1 MGAVEKDRHMPQHAR
16 THDER
21 VAVIRES
28 LRLRCAQAI
37 QALVPMSVG
46 LPVIGALMWTTVS
59 SPSRLLAWLL
69 SCYAATVIAAID
81 CKYII
86 KHLDSA
92 SEEVLARLNNRFLV
106 TTVLNT
112 VAVGSGVWW
121 VATGNPHEIGFF
133 ITLCLCFYAFGH
145 LINGSSHMMSFNA
158 GLSVNLGQAMAF
170 WITQGVE
177 GIAIA
182 ALLAC
187 ITYLLVTFARQNSKA
202 FAESIRMRFES
213 RELLAALSEKKEAAD
228 RALAA
233 AEEANRAKSRFLAA
247 ASHDLR
253 QPLHALGLWAG
264 LLRDSLTTPVAVERA
279 EKLLLCVESLD
290 KMFAGLLDLSRLDAG
305 SVTTEKRAF
314 ALQPLLQGLENDVRS
329 EAQAKGIGLE
339 VATTAAWVYSDPLW
353 VERILRNLLS
363 NAIRYTQHGTVS
375 LLCEQ
380 AADTVRVVVR
390 DTGIG
395 IGADE
400 QQRVFEEYY
409 QLHNPARDRNRGIGL
424 GLAIVKRLCD
434 LLGHPISLD
443 STPGVGSEFSVVLPV
458 CKPGPAAGRESD
470 STEWRGRELE
480 GVVVVLIEDD
490 RDVAE
495 AMAEM
500 LREWGCVPVVCRDA
514 DAAIASLSA
523 RSLNPQVV
531 ISDYRLRDNLTGV
544 EVISQLRAKYGPVP
558 SVLVTGEI
566 NLPGLQAEQKLD
578 YQVLQK
584 PLAPAR
590 IKDLLLQ
597 FRSTP

>member
-1 MGAVEKDRHMPQHAR
+1 MGAVEQDRDMPQLAR
-16 THDER
+16 ARDER
-21 VAVIRES
+21 VAVIQES

-46 LPVIGALMWTTVS
+46 LPVIGALMWTAVS

-86 KHLDSA
+86 NHLDSA
-92 SEEVLARLNNRFLV
+92 SEEMLARLNNRFLV

-121 VATGNPHEIGFF
+121 VATGSSHEIGFF

-145 LINGSSHMMSFNA
+145 LINGSSHMTSFNA
-158 GLSVNLGQAMAF
+158 GLATNLGQAMAF
-170 WITQGVE
+170 WLTQDIDGV
-177 GIAIA
+177 AIA

-187 ITYLLVTFARQNSKA
+187 ITYLLFTFARQNSKA
-202 FAESIRMRFES
+202 FAESIHMRFES
-213 RELLAALSEKKEAAD
+213 RELLAALSEKKEATD

-264 LLRDSLTTPVAVERA
+264 LLRGSLTTPVSIERA
-279 EKLLLCVESLD
+279 EKLLLCVDSLD

-305 SVTTEKRAF
+305 SVTAEKRGF
-314 ALQPLLQGLENDVRS
+314 ALQPLLQGLDNDIRS
-329 EAQAKGIGLE
+329 EARAKGIGLE
-339 VATTAAWVYSDPLW
+339 VAATSAWVYSDPLW
-353 VERILRNLLS
+353 FERILRNLLS
-363 NAIRYTQHGTVS
+363 NAIRYTSHGTVS
-375 LLCEQ
+375 VRCEQ
-380 AADTVRVVVR
+380 GADTVRVVVQ

-395 IGADE
+395 IAADE

-409 QLHNPARDRNRGIGL
+409 QLHNPARDRNHGVGL

-434 LLGHPISLD
+434 LLGHPISLE
-443 STPGVGSEFSVVLPV
+443 STPGVGSEFAVVLPV
-458 CKPGPAAGRESD
+458 CKPGAAAGRESD
-470 STEWRGRELE
+470 FAEWRGRELA
-480 GVVVVLIEDD
+480 GIVVVLVEDD
-490 RDVAE
+490 QDVAG

-500 LREWGCVPVVCRDA
+500 LREWGCESVVCQDA
-514 DAAIASLSA
+514 DAAIAMLTA
-523 RSLNPQVV
+523 RSLRPHAV

-544 EVISQLRAKYGPVP
+544 EVIGQLRAKYGPVP
-558 SVLVTGEI
+558 AVLITGEI
-566 NLPGLQAEQKLD
+566 NIPGVQGGKLD
-578 YQVLQK
+578 CQVLQK

-590 IKDLLLQ
+590 IKELLLQ
-597 FRSTP
+597 FRSAA